1 LPLPLAGLPWHRYST
16 PMCSAIRFGNVFMP
30 IKFIIGLEPNEIILE
45 KFDIVIFTLYNKTDN
60 Y

>member
-1 LPLPLAGLPWHRYST
+1 MR
-16 PMCSAIRFGNVFMP
+16 SAIRFGNVFMP